1 MITEYQLCVTALL
14 YRMNISGNEQMDKLH
29 SKEKGWCARSQK
41 TPLQSVVQYTEKI
54 SEKVVRQYSRN
65 IQ

>member
-1 MITEYQLCVTALL
+1 
-14 YRMNISGNEQMDKLH
+14 MDKLH